1 MSLGVQLQDL
11 KPKRESLCM
20 NRSLALF
27 TTIRLRALMA
37 NRLHTLLRRR
47 H

>member
-1 MSLGVQLQDL
+1 MSLGVQLWDL
-11 KPKRESLCM
+11 KPKRDTWGM

-27 TTIRLRALMA
+27 TTTRLRALMA
-37 NRLHTLLRRR
+37 NRLHALLRRR